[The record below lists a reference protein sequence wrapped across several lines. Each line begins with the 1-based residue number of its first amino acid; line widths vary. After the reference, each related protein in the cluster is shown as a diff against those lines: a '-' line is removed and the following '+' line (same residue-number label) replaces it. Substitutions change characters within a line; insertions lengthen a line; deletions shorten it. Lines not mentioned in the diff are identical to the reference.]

1 VHGLLQLAAALL
13 LVGGQDLEQTRT
25 EGLGQEIQH
34 ISVLR
39 RMGPVGVALEDGVQ
53 TVTVVGQLV
62 EGLEL
67 RRMLGREAA
76 AARASSVC
84 RFSASP

>member
-39 RMGPVGVALEDGVQ
+39 RMGPVGVALENGVQ
-53 TVTVVGQLV
+53 TVTVVGQQKALNC
-62 EGLEL
+62 
-67 RRMLGREAA
+67 AA
-76 AARASSVC
+76 CWGVRQPLPRASSVC